1 MSRGYHVLRAE
12 ADREAVEVEVVGD
25 FVPLEVVLLA
35 VFREVVLHHAELGE
49 PRETHDLVV
58 LAFDRQVC
66 VSVEQLF
73 ELSSVVAVWFD
84 VFHDH
89 EELPALEELDCF
101 AVVGRAYDVDVV
113 EQRSDETELLLEEEA
128 EVEDRRFEL
137 DSVVQVERVCRHVLR
152 GLLASRETTR

>member
-1 MSRGYHVLRAE
+1 
-12 ADREAVEVEVVGD
+12 
-25 FVPLEVVLLA
+25 
-35 VFREVVLHHAELGE
+35 
-49 PRETHDLVV
+49 
-58 LAFDRQVC
+58 